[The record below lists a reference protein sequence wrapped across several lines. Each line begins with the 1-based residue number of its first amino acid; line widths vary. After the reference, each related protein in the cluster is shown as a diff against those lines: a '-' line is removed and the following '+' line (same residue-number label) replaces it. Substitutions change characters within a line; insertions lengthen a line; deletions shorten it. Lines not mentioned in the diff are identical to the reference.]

1 MDRHRPPA
9 LPPPPLPPPSLTR
22 SFPQTKLCR
31 NSYLIDLFD
40 FENNVE
46 NEGLNKVFFFHY
58 GVISKFKFIKCDLL
72 KIIHHPLSDYLSSIS
87 LDSVRC
93 NGITRDAVAEAR
105 SFSDIAE
112 EVYVSSTVRRVWAG
126 HNIVKFDCVRIREAF
141 EKIGRP
147 APEPKGIIDS
157 LALLTQKFG
166 RRAGDMKMETL
177 ANYFGLGKQT
187 HRSLDDVR
195 MNLEVLKYCATVLF
209 LESSLPDIFTADC
222 AVSPG
227 PTTSSSSKLYS
238 ESPILDMYTLSP
250 SSPSES
256 VPNISLMD
264 LENGED
270 HPIMPSPKKKPQ
282 SPGISAARATVEGC
296 SGYAGFLEL
305 DEVSTTSISASITLH
320 YHGTHRIK
328 LLHKNLTRVRFGINP
343 KFVDQAGWPCL
354 SFLVDASPIFCE
366 ILDSC
371 DAVAKKISE
380 DHGSSSEWRH
390 AVIRNYSYINT
401 PTVRLHIP
409 TIVNGD
415 TAQYGTEIHRKDHS
429 GNVQQYIFDKFD
441 VTELSNLLRTRI
453 SVDAFFSLDT
463 YDYQQSAG
471 IHLVAKK
478 LVIHPSQ

>member
-1 MDRHRPPA
+1 
-9 LPPPPLPPPSLTR
+9 
-22 SFPQTKLCR
+22 
-31 NSYLIDLFD
+31 
-40 FENNVE
+40 
-46 NEGLNKVFFFHY
+46 
-58 GVISKFKFIKCDLL
+58 
-72 KIIHHPLSDYLSSIS
+72 
-87 LDSVRC
+87 
-93 NGITRDAVAEAR
+93 
-105 SFSDIAE
+105 
-112 EVYVSSTVRRVWAG
+112 
-126 HNIVKFDCVRIREAF
+126 
-141 EKIGRP
+141 
-147 APEPKGIIDS
+147 
-157 LALLTQKFG
+157 
-166 RRAGDMKMETL
+166 
-177 ANYFGLGKQT
+177 
-187 HRSLDDVR
+187 
-195 MNLEVLKYCATVLF
+195 MNLEVLKYCAMVLF
-209 LESSLPDIFTADC
+209 LESSLPDIFAADC

-238 ESPILDMYTLSP
+238 ESPILDMP
-250 SSPSES
+250 SKLDAIAEEKPE
-256 VPNISLMD
+256 
-264 LENGED
+264 
-270 HPIMPSPKKKPQ
+270 PQ
-282 SPGISAARATVEGC
+282 SPDISAARATVEGC

-320 YHGTHRIK
+320 YHSTHWIK

-371 DAVAKKISE
+371 DAVAKKFSE

-390 AVIRNYSYINT
+390 VVIRNYSYINT

-441 VTELSNLLRTRI
+441 VTELGNLLRTRI